1 MTRVQPGRDAPL
13 PLRVTF
19 LGHAT
24 VLLELD
30 GVRLMTDPV
39 LRGWIGPLRRRG
51 GPIHP
56 SWIQSLDAV
65 LISHTHMDHLDLGSL
80 ALLPRNLRLFLPHE
94 AARVVRRLGFQ
105 HVEEQSPGDTGEV
118 GPLHLTATYARHV
131 STRLPFGTAAECLGF
146 VVEGARRVYFAGDTG
161 IFAEMSN
168 LSDRLDLALLPV
180 WGWGPRLGPHHMN
193 PFQAA
198 QALQLLR
205 PRVAVPIH
213 WGTLHPLGMGRT
225 RPNFLRMPPGEFAE
239 HAALLA
245 PEVDVRVLN
254 PGEVT
259 RL

>member
-1 MTRVQPGRDAPL
+1 MTRVEVEPDPAL

-24 VLLELD
+24 LLLELD

-39 LRGWIGPLRRRG
+39 LRGWVGPLRRRG
-51 GPIHP
+51 GRLHP
-56 SWIQSLDAV
+56 SWIEGLDAV

-80 ALLPRNLRLFLPHE
+80 ALLPRNVRLFLPHE

-105 HVEEQSPGDTGEV
+105 HVQEQSPGDTGEI
-118 GPLHLTATYARHV
+118 GPLRLTATYARHQ
-131 STRLPFGTAAECLGF
+131 STRLPFGTAGECLGF
-146 VVEGARRVYFAGDTG
+146 LVEGSRHVYFAGDTG
-161 IFAEMSN
+161 IFADMAD

-180 WGWGPRLGPHHMN
+180 WGWGPRLGAHHMN

-198 QALQLLR
+198 QTLQLLR
-205 PRVAVPIH
+205 PRVAIPIH
-213 WGTLHPLGMGRT
+213 WGTLHPLGMGWT
-225 RPNFLRMPPGEFAE
+225 RPNFLSMPPREFAA

-245 PEVDVRVLN
+245 PEVDVRVLD

>member
-1 MTRVQPGRDAPL
+1 VTGAQVRSDAAL
-13 PLRVTF
+13 PLRVTY

-24 VLLELD
+24 LLLEMD
-30 GVRLMTDPV
+30 GVRIMTDPV
-39 LRGWIGPLRRRG
+39 LRGWVGPLRRRG
-51 GPIHP
+51 ARVHP
-56 SWIQSLDAV
+56 AWIEGLDAV

-80 ALLPRNLRLFLPHE
+80 ALLPRHVRLLLPHE

-105 HVEEQSPGDTGEV
+105 HVQENSPGDTVTV

-131 STRLPFGTAAECLGF
+131 STRLPFSTTAECLGF
-146 VVEGARRVYFAGDTG
+146 LVEGSRRVYFAGDTG
-161 IFAEMSN
+161 IFAEMAD

-180 WGWGPRLGPHHMN
+180 WGWGPRLGLHHMN
-193 PFQAA
+193 PLQAA

-213 WGTLHPLGMGRT
+213 WGTLHPLGIGWT
-225 RPNFLRMPPGEFAE
+225 RPRFLKTPPREFAA

-259 RL
+259 RI

>member
-1 MTRVQPGRDAPL
+1 VQVRSDTTL

-24 VLLELD
+24 LLLELD

-39 LRGWIGPLRRRG
+39 LRGWVGPLRRRG
-51 GPIHP
+51 ARIHP
-56 SWIQSLDAV
+56 SWIEGLDAV

-80 ALLPRNLRLFLPHE
+80 ALLPRHVRLFLPHE

-105 HVEEQSPGDTGEV
+105 HVVGQSPGDTVEV
-118 GPLHLTATYARHV
+118 GPLTLTATPARHV
-131 STRLPFGTAAECLGF
+131 SARLPFGTATECLGF
-146 VVEGARRVYFAGDTG
+146 LVGGSRRVYFAGDTG
-161 IFAEMSN
+161 IFGAMAD
-168 LSDRLDLALLPV
+168 LSDMLDLALLPV

-193 PFQAA
+193 PLQAA

-213 WGTLHPLGMGRT
+213 WGTLQPPGMGWT
-225 RPNFLRMPPGEFAE
+225 RPSFLSMPPHEFAG
-239 HAALLA
+239 HASLLA

>member
-1 MTRVQPGRDAPL
+1 MTRLQVEKHPAL

-24 VLLELD
+24 LLLELD

-39 LRGWIGPLRRRG
+39 LRGWVGPLRRRG
-51 GPIHP
+51 ARIHP
-56 SWIQSLDAV
+56 AWIKGLDAV

-80 ALLPRNLRLFLPHE
+80 ALLPRHVRLFLPHE
-94 AARVVRRLGFQ
+94 AARVVRRLGFP
-105 HVEEQSPGDTGEV
+105 HVEEMGPGDTGEI
-118 GPLHLTATYARHV
+118 GPLHVTATYASHV
-131 STRLPFGTAAECLGF
+131 STRLPFGTATECLGF
-146 VVEGARRVYFAGDTG
+146 LVEGSRRAYFAGDTG
-161 IFAEMSN
+161 IFEEMAD

-180 WGWGPRLGPHHMN
+180 WGWGPRLGAHHMD

-205 PRVAVPIH
+205 PRVAVPVH
-213 WGTLHPLGMGRT
+213 WGTLHPPGMGWT
-225 RPNFLRMPPGEFAE
+225 RPNFLKMPPHEFAG
-239 HAALLA
+239 HAAVLA
-245 PEVDVRVLN
+245 PEVEVRVLN